1 MNSLA
6 SALTLILLMTSVW
19 ALIMNKPD
27 LSSSSDSNVTKG

>member
-6 SALTLILLMTSVW
+6 SALTLVLLMISVW

-27 LSSSSDSNVTKG
+27 LGPNADSSSTKS

>member
-27 LSSSSDSNVTKG
+27 LTPSADNTGAKN